1 MSAKSNHRRVT
12 TIVREMLLMTQGN
25 LFASVA
31 GAFLISA
38 LLATPASAQTLE
50 TFRVSYGGYNE
61 TAAPMWVGI
70 DKGIFKKYGIDASM
84 IQVRSGA
91 LSVAA
96 LVAKEVDAVWPAQST
111 ILSTVFGGV
120 KLGCIASPINKI
132 PRLLVV
138 RKDVANIED
147 LRGKIVGVQ
156 SIGGGFW
163 LQTMIIFDSLGI
175 DPDKHG
181 LKFRVIGDGPV
192 IAQALTTG
200 NIDVAAMTYSLSEA
214 ALKAGFRSM
223 IDAAELK
230 APYQGPS
237 VCALKEVLASRQ
249 DFFQR
254 LTKGL
259 AEATAF
265 ILDSGNKPEVVKAL
279 MKHLRL
285 GKPDEG
291 ESSYKVL
298 RLMTTLDL
306 APNPAAFK
314 IVQRI
319 VAKVNPKIMQ
329 VDIDQI
335 IDGSYVRNLEASG
348 FMAELRRKTK

>member
-1 MSAKSNHRRVT
+1 MTMQRSAVIWLT
-12 TIVREMLLMTQGN
+12 VLGCFVLT
-25 LFASVA
+25 
-31 GAFLISA
+31 A
-38 LLATPASAQTLE
+38 LARAQSSQ

-70 DKGIFKKYGIDASM
+70 DKGIFRKYGIDASM

-96 LVAKEVDAVWPAQST
+96 LVAREVEAVWPAQST

-120 KLGCIASPINKI
+120 KLGCIASPINRI

-138 RKDVANIED
+138 RKDITGVND
-147 LRGKIVGVQ
+147 LRGKVIGVQ

-163 LQTMIIFDSLGI
+163 LQTMIILDALGV
-175 DPDKHG
+175 DPERHG
-181 LKFRVIGDGPV
+181 VKFRVIGDGPV
-192 IAQALTTG
+192 IAQALMSG
-200 NIDVAAMTYSLSEA
+200 NIDAAALTYSLSEP
-214 ALKAGFRSM
+214 ALKGGFRSLV
-223 IDAAELK
+223 DAAELT

-237 VCALKEVLASRQ
+237 MCALKEVLAGRQ

-254 LTKGL
+254 LTRGL

-265 ILDSGNKPEVVKAL
+265 ILQSPNKAEVIKSL

-285 GKPDEG
+285 TKSEEG

-319 VAKVNPKIMQ
+319 VAKVNPKIAQ

-335 IDGSYVRNLEASG
+335 IDASYVRQLEAAG
-348 FMAELRRKTK
+348 LLTELRKNIH

>member
-1 MSAKSNHRRVT
+1 MSSTKRFA
-12 TIVREMLLMTQGN
+12 IILALL
-25 LFASVA
+25 
-31 GAFLISA
+31 SA
-38 LLATPASAQTLE
+38 LIAASASAQPLDS
-50 TFRVSYGGYNE
+50 FRVSYGGYNE

-70 DKGIFKKYGIDASM
+70 DKGIFKKNGVDASM

-96 LVAKEVDAVWPAQST
+96 LVAREVDAVWPAQST

-138 RKDVANIED
+138 RKDINTIED
-147 LRGKIVGVQ
+147 LRGKVVGVQ

-163 LQTMIIFDSLGI
+163 LQTMIIFDALGI

-230 APYQGPS
+230 TPYQGPS
-237 VCALKEVLASRQ
+237 VCALKDGLVNRQ
-249 DFFQR
+249 DFFLR

-265 ILDSGNKPEVVKAL
+265 ILDSGNKAEVVKTL

-285 GKPDEG
+285 AKPEEG
-291 ESSYKVL
+291 ESSYNVL

-319 VAKVNPKIMQ
+319 VAKVNPKISQ

-335 IDGSYVRNLEASG
+335 IDGSYVRNLESSG
-348 FMAELRRKTK
+348 FLAELRRKSK

>member
-1 MSAKSNHRRVT
+1 MTLCQSFA
-12 TIVREMLLMTQGN
+12 TILALL
-25 LFASVA
+25 L
-31 GAFLISA
+31 SA
-38 LLATPASAQTLE
+38 LIAAAASAQTLDS
-50 TFRVSYGGYNE
+50 FRVSYGGYNE

-96 LVAKEVDAVWPAQST
+96 LVAREVDAVWPAQST

-138 RKDVANIED
+138 RKDINTIED
-147 LRGKIVGVQ
+147 LRGKVVGVQ

-163 LQTMIIFDSLGI
+163 LQTMIIFDSLGV

-200 NIDVAAMTYSLSEA
+200 NIDIAAMTYSLSEA

-237 VCALKEVLASRQ
+237 VCALKDGLASRQ
-249 DFFQR
+249 DFFLR

-265 ILDSGNKPEVVKAL
+265 ILDSGNKAEVVKTL

-285 GKPDEG
+285 AKPEEG

-298 RLMTTLDL
+298 R
-306 APNPAAFK
+306 P
-314 IVQRI
+314 R
-319 VAKVNPKIMQ
+319 
-329 VDIDQI
+329 
-335 IDGSYVRNLEASG
+335 SRSCSASS
-348 FMAELRRKTK
+348 RK

>member
-1 MSAKSNHRRVT
+1 MRLTNVFVSLVRMLIVT
-12 TIVREMLLMTQGN
+12 GI
-25 LFASVA
+25 FAA
-31 GAFLISA
+31 PAF
-38 LLATPASAQTLE
+38 AQTQE

-70 DKGIFKKYGIDASM
+70 DRGIFRKYGIDASM

-96 LVAKEVDAVWPAQST
+96 LVAREVDAVWPAQST
-111 ILSTVFGGV
+111 ILSTVFGGI

-138 RKDVANIED
+138 RKDITNIED
-147 LRGKIVGVQ
+147 LRGKVVGVQ

-214 ALKAGFRSM
+214 ALKAGFRSLL
-223 IDAAELK
+223 DAAEIK

-249 DFFQR
+249 DFFLR

-259 AEATAF
+259 AESTAF
-265 ILDSGNKPEVVKAL
+265 ILDSGNKPDIVKTL

-285 GKPDEG
+285 TKLEEG
-291 ESSYKVL
+291 ESSYRVL

-319 VAKVNPKIMQ
+319 VAKVNPKIGQ

-335 IDGSYVRNLEASG
+335 IDGSYVRTLESSG
-348 FMAELRRKTK
+348 FLPELRKKIK

>member
-1 MSAKSNHRRVT
+1 MTVGSLRSLFT
-12 TIVREMLLMTQGN
+12 LFSQGLLLNVLLT
-25 LFASVA
+25 AP
-31 GAFLISA
+31 A
-38 LLATPASAQTLE
+38 LAQNLE
-50 TFRVSYGGYNE
+50 TFRASYGGYNE
-61 TAAPMWVGI
+61 TATPMWVGI

-138 RKDVANIED
+138 RKDITSVED
-147 LRGKIVGVQ
+147 LRGKVVGVQ

-175 DPDKHG
+175 DPEKHG

-200 NIDVAAMTYSLSEA
+200 NIDVAAMTYSLSET

-223 IDAAELK
+223 VDAAELK
-230 APYQGPS
+230 SPYQGPS
-237 VCALKEVLASRQ
+237 VCALKEVLATRQ
-249 DFFQR
+249 DFFLR

-259 AEATAF
+259 AESTGF
-265 ILDSGNKPEVVKAL
+265 ILDSANKAEVIKTL

-285 GKPDEG
+285 TKPEEG

-319 VAKVNPKIMQ
+319 VAKVNPKIAQ

-335 IDGSYVRNLEASG
+335 IDNTYVRNLESSG
-348 FMAELRRKTK
+348 FLPELRRKPK

>member
-1 MSAKSNHRRVT
+1 MTLCQSFA
-12 TIVREMLLMTQGN
+12 TILALL
-25 LFASVA
+25 L
-31 GAFLISA
+31 SA
-38 LLATPASAQTLE
+38 LIAAAASAQTLDS
-50 TFRVSYGGYNE
+50 FRVSYGGYNE

-96 LVAKEVDAVWPAQST
+96 LVAREVDAVWPAQST

-138 RKDVANIED
+138 RKDINTIED
-147 LRGKIVGVQ
+147 LRGKVVGVQ

-163 LQTMIIFDSLGI
+163 LQTMIIFDSLGV

-237 VCALKEVLASRQ
+237 VCALKDGLASRQ
-249 DFFQR
+249 DFFLR

-259 AEATAF
+259 AEATAW
-265 ILDSGNKPEVVKAL
+265 S
-279 MKHLRL
+279 
-285 GKPDEG
+285 
-291 ESSYKVL
+291 
-298 RLMTTLDL
+298 
-306 APNPAAFK
+306 
-314 IVQRI
+314 
-319 VAKVNPKIMQ
+319 
-329 VDIDQI
+329 
-335 IDGSYVRNLEASG
+335 
-348 FMAELRRKTK
+348 RRS

>member
-1 MSAKSNHRRVT
+1 MRRE
-12 TIVREMLLMTQGN
+12 IVLSSLGLTL
-25 LFASVA
+25 LFAAIFVS
-31 GAFLISA
+31 
-38 LLATPASAQTLE
+38 PAAAQAPE

-70 DKGIFKKYGIDASM
+70 EKGIFKKYGIDASM

-111 ILSTVFGGV
+111 ILSTVFGGI
-120 KLGCIASPINKI
+120 KLGCIASAINKI
-132 PRLLVV
+132 PRLLIV
-138 RKDVANIED
+138 RKDISSVED
-147 LRGKIVGVQ
+147 LRGKVVGVQ

-163 LQTMIIFDSLGI
+163 LQTMIIFDAMGI

-200 NIDVAAMTYSLSEA
+200 NIDVAAMTYSLSDA

-223 IDAAELK
+223 VDASDIK

-237 VCALKEVLASRQ
+237 MCALKEVLANRQ
-249 DFFQR
+249 DFFLR

-259 AEATAF
+259 AESTAY
-265 ILDSGNKPEVVKAL
+265 ILDSGNKPDVVKSL
-279 MKHLRL
+279 MKNLRL
-285 GKPDEG
+285 AKAEEG

-319 VAKVNPKIMQ
+319 VAKVNPKIAQ

-335 IDGSYVRNLEASG
+335 IDGSYVRNLESSG
-348 FMAELRRKTK
+348 FLPELRRKIR

>member
-1 MSAKSNHRRVT
+1 
-12 TIVREMLLMTQGN
+12 MTQGN

-335 IDGSYVRNLEASG
+335 IDGSYVRNLETSG
-348 FMAELRRKTK
+348 FLAELRRKTK

>member
-1 MSAKSNHRRVT
+1 
-12 TIVREMLLMTQGN
+12 MTLNEVFG
-25 LFASVA
+25 S
-31 GAFLISA
+31 LISA
-38 LLATPASAQTLE
+38 LIITGSLAVPASAQTLE

-61 TAAPMWVGI
+61 TATPMWVGG
-70 DKGIFKKYGIDASM
+70 DKGIFRKYGIDASM

-96 LVAKEVDAVWPAQST
+96 LVAREVDAVWPAQST

-138 RKDVANIED
+138 RKDITHIED
-147 LRGKIVGVQ
+147 LRGKVVGVQ

-200 NIDVAAMTYSLSEA
+200 NIDVAAMTYSLSET

-223 IDAAELK
+223 VDAADLK

-237 VCALKEVLASRQ
+237 MCALKDVLANRQ
-249 DFFQR
+249 DFFLR

-265 ILDSGNKPEVVKAL
+265 ILDGGNKAEVIKTL

-285 GKPDEG
+285 SKPDEG

-319 VAKVNPKIMQ
+319 VAKVNSKIAQ

-335 IDGSYVRNLEASG
+335 IDNTHVRNLESSG
-348 FMAELRRKTK
+348 FLAELRRKIR

>member
-1 MSAKSNHRRVT
+1 
-12 TIVREMLLMTQGN
+12 MTPRN
-25 LFASVA
+25 LFAPVA
-31 GAFLISA
+31 RAFILSA
-38 LLATPASAQTLE
+38 ALSTSASAQTME
-50 TFRVSYGGYNE
+50 AFRVSYGGYNE

-70 DKGIFKKYGIDASM
+70 DKGIFRKYGIDASM

-96 LVAKEVDAVWPAQST
+96 LVAREVDAVWPAQST
-111 ILSTVFGGV
+111 ILSTVFGGI

-132 PRLLVV
+132 PRLLIV
-138 RKDVANIED
+138 RKDITSIED

-223 IDAAELK
+223 IDAAEIK

-237 VCALKEVLASRQ
+237 VCALKEMLASRQ
-249 DFFQR
+249 DFFLR

-259 AEATAF
+259 AEAAAF
-265 ILDSGNKPEVVKAL
+265 ILDSGNKADVIKTL

-285 GKPDEG
+285 NKPDEG

-319 VAKVNPKIMQ
+319 VAKVNSKIAQ

-335 IDGSYVRNLEASG
+335 IDSSYVRNLEASG
-348 FMAELRRKTK
+348 FLAELRKKTK

>member
-1 MSAKSNHRRVT
+1 MTRQRSAVIWLT
-12 TIVREMLLMTQGN
+12 VLGCFVLT
-25 LFASVA
+25 
-31 GAFLISA
+31 A
-38 LLATPASAQTLE
+38 LARAQSSQ

-70 DKGIFKKYGIDASM
+70 DKGIFRKYGIDASM

-96 LVAKEVDAVWPAQST
+96 LVAREVEAVWPAQST

-120 KLGCIASPINKI
+120 KLGCIASPINRI

-138 RKDVANIED
+138 RKDITGVND
-147 LRGKIVGVQ
+147 LRGKVIGVQ

-163 LQTMIIFDSLGI
+163 LQTMIILDALGV
-175 DPDKHG
+175 DPERHG
-181 LKFRVIGDGPV
+181 VKFRVIGDGPV
-192 IAQALTTG
+192 IAQALMSG
-200 NIDVAAMTYSLSEA
+200 NIDAAALTYSLSEP
-214 ALKAGFRSM
+214 ALKAGFRSLV
-223 IDAAELK
+223 DAAELT

-237 VCALKEVLASRQ
+237 MCALKEVLAGRQ
-249 DFFQR
+249 EFFQR
-254 LTKGL
+254 LTRGL

-265 ILDSGNKPEVVKAL
+265 ILQSANKAEVIKSL

-285 GKPDEG
+285 AKAEEG

-306 APNPAAFK
+306 TPNPAAFK

-319 VAKVNPKIMQ
+319 VAKVNPKIAQ
-329 VDIDQI
+329 VEIDQI
-335 IDGSYVRNLEASG
+335 IDASYVRQLEAAG
-348 FMAELRRKTK
+348 FLTELRKNVH

>member
-1 MSAKSNHRRVT
+1 MTLSKSFA
-12 TIVREMLLMTQGN
+12 TILALL
-25 LFASVA
+25 L
-31 GAFLISA
+31 SA
-38 LLATPASAQTLE
+38 LTTAAASAQTLDS
-50 TFRVSYGGYNE
+50 FRVSYGGYNE

-96 LVAKEVDAVWPAQST
+96 LVAREVDAVWPAQST

-138 RKDVANIED
+138 RKDINTIED
-147 LRGKIVGVQ
+147 LRGKVVGVQ

-163 LQTMIIFDSLGI
+163 LQTMIIFDSLGV

-200 NIDVAAMTYSLSEA
+200 NIDVAAMTYSLSET

-237 VCALKEVLASRQ
+237 MCALKDGLANRQ
-249 DFFQR
+249 DFFLR

-265 ILDSGNKPEVVKAL
+265 ILDSGNKAEVVKTL

-285 GKPDEG
+285 AKPEEG

-319 VAKVNPKIMQ
+319 VAKVNPKISQ

-335 IDGSYVRNLEASG
+335 IDGSYVRNLESSG
-348 FMAELRRKTK
+348 FLVELRRKSK

>member
-1 MSAKSNHRRVT
+1 MTLSKSFAM
-12 TIVREMLLMTQGN
+12 ILALL
-25 LFASVA
+25 L
-31 GAFLISA
+31 SA
-38 LLATPASAQTLE
+38 LTTAAASAQTLDS
-50 TFRVSYGGYNE
+50 FRVSYGGYNE

-96 LVAKEVDAVWPAQST
+96 LVAREVDAVWPAQST

-138 RKDVANIED
+138 RKDINTIED
-147 LRGKIVGVQ
+147 LRGKVVGVQ

-163 LQTMIIFDSLGI
+163 LQTMIIFDSLGV

-200 NIDVAAMTYSLSEA
+200 NIDVAAMTYSLSET

-237 VCALKEVLASRQ
+237 MCALKDGLANRQ
-249 DFFQR
+249 DFFLR

-265 ILDSGNKPEVVKAL
+265 ILDSGNKAEVVKTL

-285 GKPDEG
+285 AKPEEG

-319 VAKVNPKIMQ
+319 VAKVNPKISQ

-335 IDGSYVRNLEASG
+335 IDGSYVRNLESSG
-348 FMAELRRKTK
+348 FLVELRRKSK